1 MFLRFIRKLILLS
14 LLTLVIVYCSPIALK
29 YYANLE
35 GPLLEEINFG
45 IDKNQ
50 SLTSISGKLK
60 KYGVI
65 RSKIL
70 FLSYI
75 KLKGYEKRIRFG
87 EYLLPRRINLENLL
101 DLFSSGKQIN
111 YSITIPE
118 GWSSWKV
125 VKFLN
130 SNKYLSGEVESLPV
144 EGSLSPDT
152 YFVAKGENRNK
163 VLGRMQLRQEEV
175 LRKIWNDRDSDLPLN
190 SPRDLL
196 ILASII
202 EKETGISAE
211 RRIIASVLI
220 NRITKGMRLQVDPT
234 VIYGLTKGK
243 GKLGRP
249 LISTDLKTA
258 SDYNTYLLSGLPKG
272 PICNPGKDSIL
283 AASKPEKTNFLYF
296 VADGEGGHVFS
307 ENLSEHNKN
316 VKRWKERLN

>member
-1 MFLRFIRKLILLS
+1 MRKLILLS
-14 LLTLVIVYCSPIALK
+14 VFIAVIIYSSPIALK

-35 GPLLEEINFG
+35 GPLLEEIHFE

-50 SLTSISGKLK
+50 SLTSISSKLK
-60 KYGVI
+60 KYGII

-75 KLKGYEKRIRFG
+75 KLKGYEKKIRFG

-243 GKLGRP
+243 GKLGSP
-249 LISTDLKTA
+249 LISRDLKTA

-296 VADGEGGHVFS
+296 VADGEGGHLFS

-316 VKRWKERLN
+316 VKRWKEKLN

>member
-14 LLTLVIVYCSPIALK
+14 VLILVIIYCSPITLK

-35 GPLLEEINFG
+35 GPLLEDINFE

-60 KYGVI
+60 KNGVI

-75 KLKGYEKRIRFG
+75 KLKGYEKKIRFG
-87 EYLLPRRINLENLL
+87 EYLLPSRINLENLL

-118 GWSSWKV
+118 GWSSWKI

-175 LRKIWNDRDSDLPLN
+175 LRKIWNDRDRDLPLI

-211 RRIIASVLI
+211 RRVIASVLI
-220 NRITKGMRLQVDPT
+220 NRIAKGMRLQVDPT

-243 GKLGRP
+243 GILGRP
-249 LISTDLKTA
+249 LISADLKTA

-296 VADGEGGHVFS
+296 VADGEGGHFFS

-316 VKRWKERLN
+316 VKRWKEKLN

>member
-1 MFLRFIRKLILLS
+1 MFLRFIRKLTLLS
-14 LLTLVIVYCSPIALK
+14 VLMLVIIYCSPIALK

-35 GPLLEEINFG
+35 GPLLEEINFE

-75 KLKGYEKRIRFG
+75 KLQGYEKKIRFG

-118 GWSSWKV
+118 GWSSWKI

-163 VLGRMQLRQEEV
+163 VIGRL
-175 LRKIWNDRDSDLPLN
+175 S
-190 SPRDLL
+190 L
-196 ILASII
+196 IHI
-202 EKETGISAE
+202 
-211 RRIIASVLI
+211 
-220 NRITKGMRLQVDPT
+220 
-234 VIYGLTKGK
+234 
-243 GKLGRP
+243 
-249 LISTDLKTA
+249 
-258 SDYNTYLLSGLPKG
+258 
-272 PICNPGKDSIL
+272 
-283 AASKPEKTNFLYF
+283 
-296 VADGEGGHVFS
+296 
-307 ENLSEHNKN
+307 
-316 VKRWKERLN
+316 

>member
-1 MFLRFIRKLILLS
+1 MFLRFIRKLIPLS
-14 LLTLVIVYCSPIALK
+14 VLILVIIYCSPIALK

-35 GPLLEEINFG
+35 GPLVEEINFE

-75 KLKGYEKRIRFG
+75 KLKGYEKKIRFG

-234 VIYGLTKGK
+234 VIYGITKGK
-243 GKLGRP
+243 GKLGSP
-249 LISTDLKTA
+249 LISRDLKTA

-296 VADGEGGHVFS
+296 VADGEGGHLFS

-316 VKRWKERLN
+316 VKRWKEKLN

>member
-1 MFLRFIRKLILLS
+1 M
-14 LLTLVIVYCSPIALK
+14 
-29 YYANLE
+29 
-35 GPLLEEINFG
+35 
-45 IDKNQ
+45 
-50 SLTSISGKLK
+50 K

-75 KLKGYEKRIRFG
+75 KLKGYEKKIRFG

-234 VIYGLTKGK
+234 VIYGITKGQ

-249 LISTDLKTA
+249 LISKDLKTA

-272 PICNPGKDSIL
+272 PICNPGKDSIM

-296 VADGEGGHVFS
+296 VADGEGGHLFS

>member
-14 LLTLVIVYCSPIALK
+14 VFILVTIYFSPIVLK

-35 GPLLEEINFG
+35 GPLPEEINFE

-75 KLKGYEKRIRFG
+75 KLQGYEKKIRFG

-249 LISTDLKTA
+249 LISRDLKTA

-296 VADGEGGHVFS
+296 VADGEGGHLFS

>member
-1 MFLRFIRKLILLS
+1 MFVRFIRRLILLS
-14 LLTLVIVYCSPIALK
+14 VFIIVIVYCSPIALK

-35 GPLLEEINFG
+35 GPLLEEINFE

-75 KLKGYEKRIRFG
+75 KLKGYEKKIRFG

-118 GWSSWKV
+118 GWSSWKI

-163 VLGRMQLRQEEV
+163 VLERMQLRQEEV
-175 LRKIWNDRDSDLPLN
+175 LREIWNDRDGDLPLN

-249 LISTDLKTA
+249 LISRDLKTA

-296 VADGEGGHVFS
+296 VADGEGGHLFS

-316 VKRWKERLN
+316 VKRWKEILN

>member
-1 MFLRFIRKLILLS
+1 MRKLIQLS
-14 LLTLVIVYCSPIALK
+14 VFIAVIIYSSPIALK

-35 GPLLEEINFG
+35 GPLLEEIHFE

-50 SLTSISGKLK
+50 SLTSISSKLK
-60 KYGVI
+60 KYGII

-118 GWSSWKV
+118 GWSSWKIM
-125 VKFLN
+125 KFLN

-152 YFVAKGENRNK
+152 YFVAKGENKNK
-163 VLGRMQLRQEEV
+163 VIRRMQLRQEEI
-175 LRKIWNDRDSDLPLN
+175 LMKIWSDRDSDLPLN

-202 EKETGISAE
+202 EKETGKSAE

-234 VIYGLTKGK
+234 VIYGLTEGK
-243 GKLGRP
+243 EKLGRP
-249 LISTDLKTA
+249 LISKDLKTA

-272 PICNPGKDSIL
+272 PICNPGKDSIM

-296 VADGEGGHVFS
+296 VADGEGGHLFS

-316 VKRWKERLN
+316 VKRWKQRLN